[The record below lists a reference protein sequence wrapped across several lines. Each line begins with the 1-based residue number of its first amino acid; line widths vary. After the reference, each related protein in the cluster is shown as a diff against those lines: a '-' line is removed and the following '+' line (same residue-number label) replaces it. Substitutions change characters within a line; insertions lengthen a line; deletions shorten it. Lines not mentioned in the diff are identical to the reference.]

1 MPELPEVQT
10 HAERLEA
17 WLCGAVLR
25 HVSPLAFAALKT
37 YAPPPDAA
45 VGRTLESVT
54 RRGKL
59 LVLGFGEVSHVVHL
73 MQGGR
78 LRPDSGRAARPR
90 GGLMRWRFDP
100 AGEGS
105 GEAAAG
111 GRGSERALVLTEAG
125 TERKAGVWV
134 VAGDP
139 LTQPPLDGL
148 GLEADVVEPRELARL
163 LGARPQRLHTF
174 LRDQRRI
181 AGLGRRLANE
191 VCHRAGLSPFVTTTA
206 LGEAGAARVVEAIR
220 AVVDEGLAF
229 ERSREEG
236 EGAARGRNP
245 RGDPGPE
252 MSLSKQRPAAV
263 HNRAGEAC
271 PACGDTVRAVS
282 YRDYTVNYCPACQT
296 GGKVLADN
304 VYSRLGI
311 EREAQPP
318 RPRR

>member
-1 MPELPEVQT
+1 MPELPEVQA

-25 HVSPLAFAALKT
+25 QVSPLAFVALKT

-45 VGRTLESVT
+45 VGSALETVT

-59 LVLGFGEVSHVVHL
+59 FVLGFGEVSHVVHL

-78 LRPDSGRAARPR
+78 LRPDRGRAARPK

-100 AGEGS
+100 DDT
-105 GEAAAG
+105 
-111 GRGSERALVLTEAG
+111 LLLTESG

-134 VAGDP
+134 VAGNP
-139 LTQPPLDGL
+139 LTQPPLDEL
-148 GLEADVVEPRELARL
+148 GLEADAVEPVELARL
-163 LGARPQRLHTF
+163 LGARSQRLHTF
-174 LRDQRRI
+174 LRDQRNL

-191 VCHRAGLSPFVTTTA
+191 VCHRARLSPFTPTTA
-206 LGEAGAARVVEAIR
+206 LGEAGAARVVGAIR
-220 AVVDEGLAF
+220 AVVAEGLAF

-236 EGAARGRNP
+236 ESAAGGRNP

-252 MSLSKQRPAAV
+252 MSLSRQRPAAV

-271 PACGDTVRAVS
+271 PACADTVRAVS